1 MAKSSDKIEQAAVTC
16 IIDAF
21 YDSERLTP
29 HIPLGDKEPVW
40 DGNIY
45 IKHGNKGTS
54 RIPAQVKG
62 KTVKKLPKKFSCKLR
77 ELQTGW
83 RSGILCRISS

>member
-29 HIPLGDKEPVW
+29 YIPLGDKEPVW
-40 DGNIY
+40 Y
-45 IKHGNKGTS
+45 GTS
-54 RIPAQVKG
+54 ISVMEIREPLKSQH
-62 KTVKKLPKKFSCKLR
+62 KLKVRL
-77 ELQTGW
+77 
-83 RSGILCRISS
+83 